1 MRAEAFAHLLLSIVA
16 TAVIAG
22 LVTVVGNGAFNQH
35 MQYLPVWGVCFLA
48 WWGIWYIG
56 EC

>member
-1 MRAEAFAHLLLSIVA
+1 MKAEAVAHLLLSIIA

-22 LVTVVGNGAFNQH
+22 LVTVVGNEAFNQH
-35 MQYLPVWGVCFLA
+35 IQFFAAWAVCFCM
-48 WWGIWYIG
+48 WWGIWYLG

>member
-1 MRAEAFAHLLLSIVA
+1 MKAEAVAHLLLSIIA

-35 MQYLPVWGVCFLA
+35 IQFFAAWAVCFLA